1 MFKFFAEF
9 FAQMMEM
16 TAAVF
21 GGMEE
26 GEGMGMNTM
35 DMFMDT
41 PVLSVLN
48 FMDALLPASPD
59 EIVDGLLAKAHL
71 L

>member
-1 MFKFFAEF
+1 
-9 FAQMMEM
+9 
-16 TAAVF
+16 
-21 GGMEE
+21 
-26 GEGMGMNTM
+26 MGMNTM

-59 EIVDGLLAKAHL
+59 EIVDGLLAKAHSL
-71 L
+71 